1 MPYTPISNLSR
12 RGEKLAP
19 FITVQNAVGMVALG
33 GFGWLAASPFP
44 GFLRFLAMAL
54 FAAVGYLVTVDMRG
68 MSMYE
73 RVLWRLR
80 GQFRRLLHGNVIS
93 PDDLP
98 GTIIQAKIPVARRD
112 GMVRLRAAPPAAVRP
127 QTTAA
132 VAKSRLTSRRV
143 GRPTVVVPP
152 LPARAAAGRP
162 EPAAEVANHIAAPE
176 PVALPEEEA
185 VLSGQ
190 AA

>member
-33 GFGWLAASPFP
+33 GFGWLVASPFP
-44 GFLRFLAMAL
+44 GFLRFLVMAL
-54 FAAVGYLVTVDMRG
+54 FAAVGYLVTVDVRG

-80 GQFRRLLHGNVIS
+80 GQFRRLLHGNAIS

-132 VAKSRLTSRRV
+132 AKSRLTSRRA
-143 GRPTVVVPP
+143 GRPTVAVPP
-152 LPARAAAGRP
+152 LPARAAARHP
-162 EPAAEVANHIAAPE
+162 EPIAAAANRTAAPE
-176 PVALPEEEA
+176 PVALSEEDA